1 MHVYSVNNLYSFS
14 YSHNM
19 PLGDPCGG
27 HFEYTVEGLP
37 QCLSASTVPVSS
49 LERAR
54 SFYCDLLGF
63 EVFDLDEKSLYVRRG
78 NCVLILKIS
87 ASIGIDTGIYIGV
100 ENPFDLHRR
109 LIDENVIFVRDP
121 MNSPIGVYTSFRDDD
136 GNTIHAVDMLG
147 KVVR

>member
-1 MHVYSVNNLYSFS
+1 
-14 YSHNM
+14 M

-37 QCLSASTVPVSS
+37 QRLSASTVPVSS
-49 LERAR
+49 LERGR
-54 SFYCDLLGF
+54 GFYCDLLGF
-63 EVFDLDEKSLYVRRG
+63 EVFDSDDRSLYVRRG
-78 NCVLILKIS
+78 DCTLILRVS

-109 LIDENVIFVRDP
+109 LIDENVVFVRDP

-136 GNTIHAVDMLG
+136 SNTIHAVDMLG

>member
-1 MHVYSVNNLYSFS
+1 
-14 YSHNM
+14 
-19 PLGDPCGG
+19 
-27 HFEYTVEGLP
+27 
-37 QCLSASTVPVSS
+37 
-49 LERAR
+49 
-54 SFYCDLLGF
+54 LGF
-63 EVFDLDEKSLYVRRG
+63 EVFDSDEKSLYVRRG

-109 LIDENVIFVRDP
+109 LIDENVVFVRDP

>member
-1 MHVYSVNNLYSFS
+1 
-14 YSHNM
+14 M

-37 QCLSASTVPVSS
+37 QCISASTVPVSS
-49 LERAR
+49 LERGR
-54 SFYCDLLGF
+54 GFYCDLLGF
-63 EVFDLDEKSLYVRRG
+63 EVFDQDGKSLFLKRG
-78 NCVLILKIS
+78 NCILILKES
-87 ASIGIDTGIYIGV
+87 ASVGIDTGIYIGV

-109 LIDENVIFVRDP
+109 LIDENVVFVRDR

>member
-1 MHVYSVNNLYSFS
+1 
-14 YSHNM
+14 M

-27 HFEYTVEGLP
+27 HFEYTIEGLP
-37 QCLSASTVPVSS
+37 QCISASTVPVSS
-49 LERAR
+49 FERAK

-63 EVFDLDEKSLYVRRG
+63 EAFDLEGKSLYVRRG
-78 NCVLILKIS
+78 DCVLILRIS

-109 LIDENVIFVRDP
+109 LIDENVVFVRDP

>member
-1 MHVYSVNNLYSFS
+1 MAVSILYLLS
-14 YSHNM
+14 YSCDM

-37 QCLSASTVPVSS
+37 QCLSASTVPISS
-49 LERAR
+49 FERAR

-63 EVFDLDEKSLYVRRG
+63 EEFDSDTKSLYVRWKG
-78 NCVLILKIS
+78 CVLILRMS

-109 LIDENVIFVRDP
+109 LIDENVVFVRDP

-147 KVVR
+147 KVEK